1 MDMGVDMLS
10 NLHAEI
16 RIIQTKVQGLMRNAG
31 MRPKLLVLAWLACG
45 YALASAAA
53 QPELASG
60 RLVIGAEDDA
70 APWSYADGTGY
81 VNDVV
86 RAAFQR
92 SGWQVQYMVMPYAR
106 CKAMVLSG
114 KLIACFSASKT
125 PDLASQL
132 LYPRQPV
139 FNASNVLIARAN
151 TDLQGCNPAEWPR
164 PVKVGRVASYEYRA
178 NVMAL
183 FGSPQVQVDDNNS
196 EVSNIR
202 KLEAGHI
209 DAALVTL
216 DAVKR
221 LEALAIQA
229 HSKGSF
235 RTVCDFGPEGA
246 YIVFSRQHPGAR
258 HALQAF
264 ESGYAGLL
272 REGAIAEMQHRWQG
286 HPLDQLKAKPH

>member
-1 MDMGVDMLS
+1 LS

-221 LEALAIQA
+221 LAASGPCVILGPKARTLFSADNTRA
-229 HSKGSF
+229 HAMRYRPSSPGTRDCSGKAPSPRCNIGGKGIPWISSKPNLIETLS
-235 RTVCDFGPEGA
+235 
-246 YIVFSRQHPGAR
+246 
-258 HALQAF
+258 
-264 ESGYAGLL
+264 
-272 REGAIAEMQHRWQG
+272 
-286 HPLDQLKAKPH
+286 